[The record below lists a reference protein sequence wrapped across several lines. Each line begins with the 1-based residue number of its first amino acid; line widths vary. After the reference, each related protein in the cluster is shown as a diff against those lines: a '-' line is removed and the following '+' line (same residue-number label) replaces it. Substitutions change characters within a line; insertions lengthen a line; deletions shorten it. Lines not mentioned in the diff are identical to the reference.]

1 MAVAYEEA
9 LAEVTGP
16 GQIFEMT
23 ERDFG
28 GITYRAFVN
37 APKTLVEIFSG
48 ARGSDKT
55 FLVYEDEEWTF
66 EDVLAEADALGHV
79 LVNELGVKPG
89 DRVGI
94 CMRNLPEWIVT
105 FTAALSVGATS
116 VSLNAWWTEEEIDY
130 AAGDAGLS
138 VLVCDPER
146 MARAHPVCERR
157 GITLLA
163 TRTDTLVPVPP
174 GVIRWKDVVVRGNP
188 MPVVD
193 VDPESD
199 ATILYTSGTTG
210 FPKGAVSTHRS
221 ICQALMAFGCNGA
234 MQGLLRSPS
243 PVLQPGGSNPP
254 CFILIVPL
262 FHVTGCVPV
271 MLSCFSVQLKLVMM
285 HRWDPEKALEM
296 IERHKVTAFVGV
308 PTQSWDLLES
318 PRFKDFDTSSLVSIG
333 GGGAPAPPRLVE
345 RIEGSFSKGRPGI
358 GYGMTETNAFGPGN
372 SGDDYVKRPTSTG
385 RARTSILDVEIRD
398 DSLRAVHPGERG
410 EIWMKGPNLFRG
422 YWGKPEATAEMIV
435 DGWLRSG
442 DIGRVDDE
450 GFLYIEDRAKDMVL
464 RAGEN
469 VYSAEV
475 EAAIYEHP
483 AVNEAAVFGVPHER
497 LGEEV
502 ACVVSLKA
510 GTSLTA
516 DELREHLASHLAAF
530 KIPTRIV
537 FITEPLARN
546 PAGKFL
552 KRELR
557 TTYFAESPS
566 ATST

>member
-1 MAVAYEEA
+1 MAVVYEEA
-9 LAEVTGP
+9 LAEVTAP
-16 GQIFEMT
+16 GQFFEMS
-23 ERDFG
+23 ERVFG
-28 GITYRAFVN
+28 GVSYRAFVN
-37 APKTLVEIFSG
+37 APKTLVEIFAG

-66 EDVLAEADALGHV
+66 DDVLAEADALGHV
-79 LVNELGVKPG
+79 LVHEFGVKPG

-94 CMRNLPEWIVT
+94 AMRNLPEWIVT

-174 GVIRWKDVVVRGNP
+174 GVVRWKEVVTRGNP
-188 MPVVD
+188 MPDVE

-234 MQGLLRSPS
+234 LQGIVRGPN
-243 PVLQPGGSNPP
+243 PTVQQAGSNPP

-271 MLSCFSVQLKLVMM
+271 MLSCFSVQLKLVML

-318 PRFKDFDTSSLVSIG
+318 PRFKEFDTSSLVSVG
-333 GGGAPAPPRLVE
+333 GGGARSSRAPSRRVGPA
-345 RIEGSFSKGRPGI
+345 
-358 GYGMTETNAFGPGN
+358 
-372 SGDDYVKRPTSTG
+372 
-385 RARTSILDVEIRD
+385 
-398 DSLRAVHPGERG
+398 
-410 EIWMKGPNLFRG
+410 
-422 YWGKPEATAEMIV
+422 
-435 DGWLRSG
+435 
-442 DIGRVDDE
+442 
-450 GFLYIEDRAKDMVL
+450 
-464 RAGEN
+464 
-469 VYSAEV
+469 
-475 EAAIYEHP
+475 
-483 AVNEAAVFGVPHER
+483 
-497 LGEEV
+497 
-502 ACVVSLKA
+502 
-510 GTSLTA
+510 
-516 DELREHLASHLAAF
+516 
-530 KIPTRIV
+530 
-537 FITEPLARN
+537 
-546 PAGKFL
+546 
-552 KRELR
+552 
-557 TTYFAESPS
+557 S
-566 ATST
+566 ATG